1 MSSLD
6 PRKAMAN
13 YSMTLDH
20 MRLLGVGS
28 LALIVLACRDNG
40 RGAGDSTQGSLPPI
54 SASVPGNST
63 NWDLDAGPMMLVSL
77 GNSADSAAV
86 ILPDISDS
94 TIAAVQGTAAPVRG
108 IVFDLFGRAGKLE
121 ASKSVSAIP
130 ADSTHD
136 CYAWPLAGVHAA
148 STWRVGFASGH
159 AQAIKLDSIEA
170 MSSTDSASLAA
181 SLARTA
187 ATLPIASDP
196 TFRGLPFRVRSA
208 YTFRLGSVDVVIADV
223 VRSVNEE
230 ANPRLEHLF
239 IVAERPAG
247 TAGEYTPGYYSRTAG
262 AEETT
267 QATDVLA
274 AVLIGPSARPGIVVN
289 IENDDG
295 RQLGLIEHTAP
306 GQWRSV
312 WRSAYT
318 DC

>member
-1 MSSLD
+1 M
-6 PRKAMAN
+6 
-13 YSMTLDH
+13 
-20 MRLLGVGS
+20 
-28 LALIVLACRDNG
+28 
-40 RGAGDSTQGSLPPI
+40 
-54 SASVPGNST
+54 GNSEDT
-63 NWDLDAGPMMLVSL
+63 
-77 GNSADSAAV
+77 AAV
-86 ILPDISDS
+86 ILPDVSDS
-94 TIAAVQGTAAPVRG
+94 TIGAVQGTVAPVRG
-108 IVFDLFGRAGKLE
+108 LVFDLFGRAGKLQ
-121 ASKSVSAIP
+121 ASKSVAAIL

-148 STWRVGFASGH
+148 TAGWRVGFASGH

-196 TFRGLPFRVRSA
+196 TFKGLPFRVRSA
-208 YTFRLGSVDVVIADV
+208 YTFRLDSIDVVIADV

-239 IVAERPAG
+239 ILAEKPAG
-247 TAGEYTPGYYSRTAG
+247 TAGKYVPAYYSRTAG

-267 QATDVLA
+267 QATEVLA
-274 AVLIGPSARPGIVVN
+274 AVLIGSGRKPAVVVN
-289 IENDDG
+289 IESDDG
-295 RQLGLIEHTAP
+295 QQLGLIERTAH

>member
-1 MSSLD
+1 
-6 PRKAMAN
+6 
-13 YSMTLDH
+13 MTLDH
-20 MRLLGVGS
+20 MRLLRAG
-28 LALIVLACRDNG
+28 LMALVVLACRDKG
-40 RGAGDSTQGSLPPI
+40 QGAGDSTRGSLPPI
-54 SASVPGNST
+54 SATAPGNST
-63 NWDLDAGPMMLVSL
+63 NWDVDAGPVMLVSL

-94 TIAAVQGTAAPVRG
+94 TIASVQGAGAPISG
-108 IVFDLFGRAGKLE
+108 LAFDLFGRTGKLG
-121 ASKSVSAIP
+121 ASKAVVAILPDSA
-130 ADSTHD
+130 HD
-136 CYAWPLAGVHAA
+136 CYAWPAAGVRAA
-148 STWRVGFASGH
+148 SSGWRVGFTSGH

-170 MSSTDSASLAA
+170 MSSVDSASLAA

-196 TFRGLPFRVRSA
+196 TFTGLPFRVRSA
-208 YTFRLGSVDVVIADV
+208 YTFRLDSVDVVIADV

-230 ANPRLEHLF
+230 ANPRIEHLF
-239 IVAERPAG
+239 IIVERPAG
-247 TAGEYTPGYYSRTAG
+247 TTGKYTPAYYSRMAG

-267 QATDVLA
+267 PTSEVLA
-274 AVLIGPSARPGIVVN
+274 AVRIEPSRTPAVIVN

-295 RQLGLIEHTAP
+295 QQLGLIERTAP

>member
-1 MSSLD
+1 
-6 PRKAMAN
+6 
-13 YSMTLDH
+13 MTLDH
-20 MRLLGVGS
+20 MRLLRAGL
-28 LALIVLACRDNG
+28 LALVVLACRDKG
-40 RGAGDSTQGSLPPI
+40 QGAGDSTRGSLPPI
-54 SASVPGNST
+54 SATAPGNST
-63 NWDLDAGPMMLVSL
+63 NWDVDAGPVILVSM

-94 TIAAVQGTAAPVRG
+94 TIASVQGTGAPVSG
-108 IVFDLFGRAGKLE
+108 LAFDLFGRTGKLG
-121 ASKSVSAIP
+121 ASKAVVAIRP
-130 ADSTHD
+130 DSTHD
-136 CYAWPLAGVHAA
+136 CYAWPLAGVRAA
-148 STWRVGFASGH
+148 SPGWRIGFTSGH

-208 YTFRLGSVDVVIADV
+208 YTFRFDSVDVVVADV

-239 IVAERPAG
+239 IIGERPAG
-247 TAGEYTPGYYSRTAG
+247 IAGKYTPAYYSRTAG

-267 QATDVLA
+267 PATEVLA
-274 AVLIGPSARPGIVVN
+274 AVLIGSSRRPAVVVN